1 MLDKHKLLLNII
13 KYLFIVPPKFF
24 IYMPCK
30 YLMYKSY
37 NYCIYNPYNNLI
49 SFKCCKKDKQDTK
62 HNKYHKLQEK
72 YSDLNEN
79 YNMLE
84 NKVNHLITLA
94 NQNNSNIIDEL
105 ESFFISVDTKLIDME
120 KKINISQKQNIP
132 NISRN
137 NNKCYW
143 GKIKKNKIKNKIK
156 NIKND

>member
-49 SFKCCKKDKQDTK
+49 SSKCCKKDKENTK

-79 YNMLE
+79 CNLLYYYYFYLL
-84 NKVNHLITLA
+84 VLL
-94 NQNNSNIIDEL
+94 
-105 ESFFISVDTKLIDME
+105 
-120 KKINISQKQNIP
+120 
-132 NISRN
+132 
-137 NNKCYW
+137 
-143 GKIKKNKIKNKIK
+143 
-156 NIKND
+156 ND